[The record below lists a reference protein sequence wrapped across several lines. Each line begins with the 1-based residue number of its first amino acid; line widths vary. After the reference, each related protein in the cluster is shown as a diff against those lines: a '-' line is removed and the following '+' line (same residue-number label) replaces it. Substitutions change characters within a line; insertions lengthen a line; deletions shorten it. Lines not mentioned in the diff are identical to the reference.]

1 MFHWA
6 VLAIERQQERL
17 KKRYS
22 WHSKSGSVEK
32 TLMKEEANEEENERE
47 LSKECK
53 NYYSANH
60 ITYD

>member
-1 MFHWA
+1 M
-6 VLAIERQQERL
+6 
-17 KKRYS
+17 Y
-22 WHSKSGSVEK
+22 SKSGSVRLGLSIEK